1 MNSDRNKWILLVLV
15 GMVGLWLSSFDRK
28 QPLPLQE
35 EQPVIYIQQ
44 PTPTAKPVACPL
56 PPHPLRDRLLRR
68 LEEFKQEH
76 IANNQSHAIGLRG
89 VSWIHRHLNG
99 ALIASPNVAESLLN
113 TDAQGWAT
121 VRFVDVSEKQQC
133 PPEMAN
139 LVSIYVRFS
148 GPELMAVV
156 AEPVLGKCEWK
167 AKVQF
172 TIPGEYTVLA
182 RLLHY
187 NGKLDITEDCELQTD
202 LAQVRFKL
210 MHKIPRYPYYVNDP
224 DCRKMCTRYEHCT
237 HSMGFTSDGNP
248 CYLFTESNNS
258 DSFLASEVFTKYNE
272 SETKLQVGLCRK
284 TIPFTKQEWV
294 WQLGCGRDEMLLRWA
309 SCAGLN
315 QTQTGRRMKAVEDM
329 ILFEFEHSN
338 LAVPMLRSKTKLT
351 LDQAQREF
359 DSPVLPVCTLTQ
371 LAKHF
376 DNGRWTRTPDWRV
389 EDCGKLPIFDVYNWA
404 TSPTQLNSTDMMCNL
419 RYELD
424 TLNQQY
430 SDSAYRSRFTY
441 PYFEVWKT
449 ELSDTYFP
457 PNPPVQ
463 YLGNK
468 RWTGYF
474 RLPPQAKCAFPPL
487 ISTKQLRQC
496 VIDKNLEFHLHG
508 DSIIEFFSHYFY
520 AQINLAFPERVV
532 DPHTK
537 FPQVFTNPLPSKK
550 SVKKVMVANFN
561 VPNAMTYQQ
570 TDIIQRA
577 FEGELKVYNSSQMH
591 HKVFLTSPFTI
602 WERRNGLTAERMDLL
617 ANLMRQVLKK
627 RGWEEVNLNRL
638 SREWTMDST
647 PERDSLHTTA
657 HSMVIAAQQ
666 FFHLVC
672 A

>member
-1 MNSDRNKWILLVLV
+1 MQPYVVLITVSTLLAFSLVIWENNSAKQSELLIRELV
-15 GMVGLWLSSFDRK
+15 RHCERDSF
-28 QPLPLQE
+28 P
-35 EQPVIYIQQ
+35 
-44 PTPTAKPVACPL
+44 ASN
-56 PPHPLRDRLLRR
+56 PLRNRLLRR

-76 IANNQSHAIGLRG
+76 IANNQPHAIGLRG

-113 TDAQGWAT
+113 TDEQGWAT

-224 DCRKMCTRYEHCT
+224 DCRKMCTRYERCT
-237 HSMGFTSDGNP
+237 HSMGFTSNGTP

-258 DSFLASEVFTKYNE
+258 DSFLASEVFIKYNE

-284 TIPFTKQEWV
+284 TVPFTKQEWV

-338 LAVPMLRSKTKLT
+338 LAVPLLRSKTKLT

-359 DSPVLPVCTLTQ
+359 DSPVLPVCTSIQ
-371 LAKHF
+371 LAQYF
-376 DNGRWTRTPDWRV
+376 DNGRWTRTPDWRTIRCPPLEAFV
-389 EDCGKLPIFDVYNWA
+389 SSHDNAAPPTMDEQDPI
-404 TSPTQLNSTDMMCNL
+404 CNL
-419 RYELD
+419 RFK
-424 TLNQQY
+424 LNNAQ
-430 SDSAYRSRFTY
+430 SGG
-441 PYFEVWKT
+441 VWQT

-457 PNPPVQ
+457 TQVHHQ
-463 YLGNK
+463 L
-468 RWTGYF
+468 WTGYF
-474 RLPPQAKCAFPPL
+474 RLSPQATCAMPRMYTPTQ
-487 ISTKQLRQC
+487 IREC
-496 VIDKNLEFHLHG
+496 VATRNLEFYFGG
-508 DSIIEFFSHYFY
+508 DSVAKLFVHYFL
-520 AQINLAFPERVV
+520 AHLRLAFPERLFSHN
-532 DPHTK
+532 DYK
-537 FPQVFTNPLPSKK
+537 FTFNTSIDSATATRVLLS
-550 SVKKVMVANFN
+550 NFQIPTTHGRHSLHGMRRDLEN
-561 VPNAMTYQQ
+561 Q
-570 TDIIQRA
+570 DR
-577 FEGELKVYNSSQMH
+577 ELFPEDMNH
-591 HKVFLTSPFTI
+591 RVFLSPPIGLWEAQSGATS
-602 WERRNGLTAERMDLL
+602 LHMQQA
-617 ANLMRQVLKK
+617 AHLMRDILAINN
-627 RGWEEVNLNRL
+627 GWTEINLHRL
-638 SREWTMDST
+638 SREWAMDA
-647 PERDSLHTTA
+647 SLNHDGLHVVA
-657 HSMVIAAQQ
+657 HSLQLAVQLL
-666 FFHLVC
+666 FHSVC
-672 A
+672 